1 MITDEEIQKV
11 VSELLAKYGENI
23 PDIEHEP
30 ITLKYLVNLY
40 LYDIRKE
47 QLQQQQ

>member
-1 MITDEEIQKV
+1 MITEEEIQKV
-11 VSELLAKYGENI
+11 LSQLLERYGDNL
-23 PDIEHEP
+23 PNVEHEP
-30 ITLKYLVNLY
+30 MTLKYLINLY